1 MKKFILLF
9 AFFGAVALVNV
20 NAQCHGSK
28 ASTAAATTEEGKAA
42 CGSKAGLAKTVSL
55 EEGIEERTD
64 AQTGKVSYVRKEVN
78 AESGKV
84 SYTAVEYCSKS
95 GKFTNVSPSKKSCCA
110 GEGKASK
117 VSNDKKACAEGASAG
132 CCDKKGKSASSAS
145 TGNSAKVKLV
155 KGE

>member
-28 ASTAAATTEEGKAA
+28 ASTASTTSEEGKA
-42 CGSKAGLAKTVSL
+42 SLAKTVSL

-64 AQTGKVSYVRKEVN
+64 AQTGKTSYVRKEVN
-78 AESGKV
+78 AQTGKV
-84 SYTAVEYCSKS
+84 SYTEVEYCSKS

-117 VSNDKKACAEGASAG
+117 VSNDKKACAEGAAAG
-132 CCDKKGKSASSAS
+132 CCDKKGKSASSTS
-145 TGNSAKVKLV
+145 TGNSTKVKLV